1 MHCNFHDTT
10 CLIETGATVA
20 VSHGIVVVV
29 RNYLMDFV
37 SISMSKSVTSMSNS
51 VTSMSTS
58 MTYMPKTSM
67 ANARASMVTNRS
79 MSSTEATDLGRGG
92 SKEDR
97 DANEDLEVKFLLD
110 GGNDFEALRIV
121 EPPSFCEL
129 SPNSAETSLVVAFI
143 PRQPASLQKVL
154 PMQLNCSHQAR
165 RAIDRFLQ

>member
-37 SISMSKSVTSMSNS
+37 SISMSNS
-51 VTSMSTS
+51 VTSMSAS
-58 MTYMPKTSM
+58 MTSMPKTSM